1 MSAAALLG
9 LIAGLCTTLA
19 FVPQVIKT
27 WRKRHERGHV
37 CPRAKPALFQAPLW
51 LTDRNREEVMKTRSL
66 GVLALALV
74 PLLAASASAQ
84 MVIDKKVISAD
95 AARKIAEGCEAFAKA
110 KGWHVSVWVLDETL
124 TPLYFYRMQGTPMF
138 TVKPAM
144 MKAEA
149 AVRTGQPNDAYV
161 QNATTRGPFVA
172 TVNAIA
178 QNYVLSPGGLPIMID
193 GQVAGGIGIG
203 GSTDDRACAQA
214 GIDAVFKK

>member
-1 MSAAALLG
+1 MRFHNTALTALILAGVFATSA
-9 LIAGLCTTLA
+9 
-19 FVPQVIKT
+19 
-27 WRKRHERGHV
+27 
-37 CPRAKPALFQAPLW
+37 
-51 LTDRNREEVMKTRSL
+51 N
-66 GVLALALV
+66 
-74 PLLAASASAQ
+74 AQ
-84 MVIDKKVISAD
+84 MVADKKVITSE

-124 TPLYFYRMQGTPMF
+124 TPLYFYRMEGTPMF

-161 QNATTRGPFVA
+161 QNAKTRGEFVA

-178 QNYVLSPGGLPIMID
+178 QDYVLSPGGLPIMID

>member
-1 MSAAALLG
+1 MKPAILLSAAFFA
-9 LIAGLCTTLA
+9 AMFATS
-19 FVPQVIKT
+19 
-27 WRKRHERGHV
+27 
-37 CPRAKPALFQAPLW
+37 AP
-51 LTDRNREEVMKTRSL
+51 
-66 GVLALALV
+66 
-74 PLLAASASAQ
+74 AQ

-95 AARKIAEGCEAFAKA
+95 AARKIAEGCEAFAKS

-124 TPLYFYRMQGTPMF
+124 TPLYFYRMQGTQMF
-138 TVKPAM
+138 TVKPALA
-144 MKAEA
+144 KAEV

-178 QNYVLSPGGLPIMID
+178 GGYVLSPGGLPILID

>member
-1 MSAAALLG
+1 MKPAILLFAAVFAALF
-9 LIAGLCTTLA
+9 ATS
-19 FVPQVIKT
+19 
-27 WRKRHERGHV
+27 
-37 CPRAKPALFQAPLW
+37 AP
-51 LTDRNREEVMKTRSL
+51 
-66 GVLALALV
+66 
-74 PLLAASASAQ
+74 AQ

-95 AARKIAEGCEAFAKA
+95 AARKIAEGCEAFAKS

-124 TPLYFYRMQGTPMF
+124 TPLYFYRMQGTQMF
-138 TVKPAM
+138 TVKPALA
-144 MKAEA
+144 KAEV

-178 QNYVLSPGGLPIMID
+178 GGYVLSPGGLPVLID

>member
-1 MSAAALLG
+1 
-9 LIAGLCTTLA
+9 
-19 FVPQVIKT
+19 
-27 WRKRHERGHV
+27 
-37 CPRAKPALFQAPLW
+37 
-51 LTDRNREEVMKTRSL
+51 MKY
-66 GVLALALV
+66 VYALV
-74 PLLAASASAQ
+74 TALVTIVTSTANAQ

-124 TPLYFYRMQGTPMF
+124 TPLYFYRMQGTQMF

-178 QNYVLSPGGLPIMID
+178 QNYVLSPGGLPIIID

-203 GSTDDRACAQA
+203 GSTDDKACAQA

>member
-1 MSAAALLG
+1 
-9 LIAGLCTTLA
+9 
-19 FVPQVIKT
+19 
-27 WRKRHERGHV
+27 
-37 CPRAKPALFQAPLW
+37 
-51 LTDRNREEVMKTRSL
+51 
-66 GVLALALV
+66 
-74 PLLAASASAQ
+74 
-84 MVIDKKVISAD
+84 
-95 AARKIAEGCEAFAKA
+95 
-110 KGWHVSVWVLDETL
+110 
-124 TPLYFYRMQGTPMF
+124 MF

-178 QNYVLSPGGLPIMID
+178 QNYVLSPGGLPILID

>member
-1 MSAAALLG
+1 LIVGATGEDIMRFHNTALTA
-9 LIAGLCTTLA
+9 LI
-19 FVPQVIKT
+19 
-27 WRKRHERGHV
+27 
-37 CPRAKPALFQAPLW
+37 
-51 LTDRNREEVMKTRSL
+51 
-66 GVLALALV
+66 
-74 PLLAASASAQ
+74 LAAVFATTANAQ
-84 MVIDKKVISAD
+84 MVADKKVITSE

-124 TPLYFYRMQGTPMF
+124 TPLYFYRMEGTPMF

-161 QNATTRGPFVA
+161 QNAKTRGEFVA

-178 QNYVLSPGGLPIMID
+178 QDYVLSPGGLPIMID

>member
-1 MSAAALLG
+1 MRKGILALAFAAAL
-9 LIAGLCTTLA
+9 AG
-19 FVPQVIKT
+19 
-27 WRKRHERGHV
+27 
-37 CPRAKPALFQAPLW
+37 
-51 LTDRNREEVMKTRSL
+51 
-66 GVLALALV
+66 
-74 PLLAASASAQ
+74 SASAQ
-84 MVIDKKVISAD
+84 TMTVDKKIISAD

-110 KGWHVSVWVLDETL
+110 KGWHVSVWVLDDTL

-138 TVKPAM
+138 TVKPAL

-161 QNATTRGPFVA
+161 ANAKTRGEFVA

-178 QNYVLSPGGLPIMID
+178 QNYVLSPGGLPILID

>member
-1 MSAAALLG
+1 MKPAILISAAVFA
-9 LIAGLCTTLA
+9 
-19 FVPQVIKT
+19 
-27 WRKRHERGHV
+27 
-37 CPRAKPALFQAPLW
+37 ALFATSAP
-51 LTDRNREEVMKTRSL
+51 
-66 GVLALALV
+66 
-74 PLLAASASAQ
+74 AQ

-95 AARKIAEGCEAFAKA
+95 AAREIAEGCEAFAKS

-124 TPLYFYRMQGTPMF
+124 TPLYFYRMQGTQMF
-138 TVKPAM
+138 TVKPALA
-144 MKAEA
+144 KAEV

-178 QNYVLSPGGLPIMID
+178 GGYVLSPGGLPVLID

>member
-1 MSAAALLG
+1 M
-9 LIAGLCTTLA
+9 
-19 FVPQVIKT
+19 
-27 WRKRHERGHV
+27 KRMACIFG
-37 CPRAKPALFQAPLW
+37 
-51 LTDRNREEVMKTRSL
+51 
-66 GVLALALV
+66 LALT
-74 PLLAASASAQ
+74 PLLMVNASAQ

-138 TVKPAM
+138 TVEPALA
-144 MKAEA
+144 KAKV
-149 AVRTGQPNDAYV
+149 AVRTGQPNEAYV
-161 QNATTRGPFVA
+161 RNAETRGQFVA
-172 TVNAIA
+172 TVNAVA
-178 QNYVLSPGGLPIMID
+178 GGYVLSPGGLPIMID

>member
-1 MSAAALLG
+1 MGEDTMKFQKTVLTALILG
-9 LIAGLCTTLA
+9 LFVTTA
-19 FVPQVIKT
+19 
-27 WRKRHERGHV
+27 
-37 CPRAKPALFQAPLW
+37 
-51 LTDRNREEVMKTRSL
+51 N
-66 GVLALALV
+66 
-74 PLLAASASAQ
+74 AQ
-84 MVIDKKVISAD
+84 MVHDKKVITSE

-124 TPLYFYRMQGTPMF
+124 TPLYFYRMEGTPMF

-161 QNATTRGPFVA
+161 QNAKTRGEVVA

-178 QNYVLSPGGLPIMID
+178 QDYVLSPGGLPILID

>member
-1 MSAAALLG
+1 MKAAILVS
-9 LIAGLCTTLA
+9 T
-19 FVPQVIKT
+19 
-27 WRKRHERGHV
+27 
-37 CPRAKPALFQAPLW
+37 ALFAAIFATAAP
-51 LTDRNREEVMKTRSL
+51 
-66 GVLALALV
+66 
-74 PLLAASASAQ
+74 AQ

-95 AARKIAEGCEAFAKA
+95 EARKIAEGCEAFAKA

-172 TVNAIA
+172 TVTAIA
-178 QNYVLSPGGLPIMID
+178 QNYVENPTYFPPALTGDPEKLARMVKNIPAGRLARSEESARLAVYLASEDADFFI
-193 GQVAGGIGIG
+193 GQVVPFAGGWV
-203 GSTDDRACAQA
+203 TP
-214 GIDAVFKK
+214 

>member
-1 MSAAALLG
+1 MVARIVTRGNAIMKPAILISAAVFA
-9 LIAGLCTTLA
+9 
-19 FVPQVIKT
+19 
-27 WRKRHERGHV
+27 
-37 CPRAKPALFQAPLW
+37 ALFATSAP
-51 LTDRNREEVMKTRSL
+51 
-66 GVLALALV
+66 
-74 PLLAASASAQ
+74 AQ

-95 AARKIAEGCEAFAKA
+95 AARKIAEGCEAFAKS

-124 TPLYFYRMQGTPMF
+124 TPLYFYRMQGTQMF
-138 TVKPAM
+138 TVKPALA
-144 MKAEA
+144 KAEV

-172 TVNAIA
+172 TVNAVA
-178 QNYVLSPGGLPIMID
+178 GGYVLSPGGLPILID

>member
-1 MSAAALLG
+1 MIDCPRNRGDDIMTIQRTSLTALALAALLS
-9 LIAGLCTTLA
+9 T
-19 FVPQVIKT
+19 
-27 WRKRHERGHV
+27 
-37 CPRAKPALFQAPLW
+37 
-51 LTDRNREEVMKTRSL
+51 
-66 GVLALALV
+66 
-74 PLLAASASAQ
+74 SASAQ
-84 MVIDKKVISAD
+84 MVHEKKVITSE
-95 AARKIAEGCEAFAKA
+95 AARKIAEGCEAYAKS

-124 TPLYFYRMQGTPMF
+124 TPLYFYRMEGTPMF

-161 QNATTRGPFVA
+161 QNAKTRGEFVA

-178 QNYVLSPGGLPIMID
+178 QDYVLSPGGLPIMID

>member
-1 MSAAALLG
+1 MKPTILISAAVFA
-9 LIAGLCTTLA
+9 
-19 FVPQVIKT
+19 
-27 WRKRHERGHV
+27 
-37 CPRAKPALFQAPLW
+37 ALFATSAP
-51 LTDRNREEVMKTRSL
+51 
-66 GVLALALV
+66 
-74 PLLAASASAQ
+74 AQ

-95 AARKIAEGCEAFAKA
+95 AARKIAEGCEAFAKS

-124 TPLYFYRMQGTPMF
+124 TPLYFYRMQGTQMF
-138 TVKPAM
+138 TVKPALA
-144 MKAEA
+144 KAEV

-172 TVNAIA
+172 TVNAVA
-178 QNYVLSPGGLPIMID
+178 GGYVLSPGGLPILID

>member
-1 MSAAALLG
+1 MFGARPG
-9 LIAGLCTTLA
+9 G
-19 FVPQVIKT
+19 
-27 WRKRHERGHV
+27 KRF
-37 CPRAKPALFQAPLW
+37 RAKPARAVFGGEVWANISTGKSPMTRQ
-51 LTDRNREEVMKTRSL
+51 LTL
-66 GVLALALV
+66 AALAAVLF
-74 PLLAASASAQ
+74 AGSANAQ
-84 MVIDKKVISAD
+84 PMVIDKKVISAE
-95 AARKIAEGCEAFAKA
+95 AARKIADGCEAYAKER
-110 KGWHVSVWVLDETL
+110 GWHVSVWVLDETL

-161 QNATTRGPFVA
+161 ENATRRGPFVA

-214 GIDAVFKK
+214 GIDAVFKKS